1 MEDQTCIPQNFNYH
15 RKIGQTYVWYA
26 QLEHGYSML
35 CEMMQYQFVKK
46 HKRKNIAETDEM
58 NWPDLQMNMA
68 C

>member
-1 MEDQTCIPQNFNYH
+1 LAPQLGSKNTEHIMEDQTCIPQNFNYH

-46 HKRKNIAETDEM
+46 H
-58 NWPDLQMNMA
+58 
-68 C
+68 